1 MGRCRSACW
10 GLSRAACLPA
20 DPAHLERWALRWIR
34 HGTGHARFLAEG
46 GPPQLVVSALT
57 EVLGSALLAAGAC
70 AQPRPWPADS
80 PRLRVPSEGTGGVLA
95 AWPPRCPRQAVPAK
109 RRVTL
114 SRSSPSQEPLFPA
127 THRDL
132 ITLPALFCVTA
143 RAVAFCH
150 QKLTWA
156 YIRPA
161 KMTQTGL
168 RLEVPP
174 RGTVAQVIPTAA
186 PSYLPS
192 IHPSTCT
199 FAHLRAHLPTR
210 PPAIHPPRTSRHL
223 PAYPSTY
230 PPPICPFTRF
240 SALYLPLRPLTFL
253 LCAQTRFQTRY

>member
-1 MGRCRSACW
+1 MHNPDLGQQT
-10 GLSRAACLPA
+10 LP
-20 DPAHLERWALRWIR
+20 
-34 HGTGHARFLAEG
+34 
-46 GPPQLVVSALT
+46 
-57 EVLGSALLAAGAC
+57 GSESQG
-70 AQPRPWPADS
+70 
-80 PRLRVPSEGTGGVLA
+80 EGTGGVLA
-95 AWPPRCPRQAVPAK
+95 AWPPRCPCQAVPAK

-114 SRSSPSQEPLFPA
+114 SCSSPSQEPLFPA

-199 FAHLRAHLPTR
+199 FARLRAHLPTR
-210 PPAIHPPRTSRHL
+210 PPTPRHPPATHQPPPARLSVHLPTTHLSVHPLLRPLPTPPPTHL
-223 PAYPSTY
+223 PALCTDKIPDPVLGTGATQDFRSD
-230 PPPICPFTRF
+230 PIWGARRGQPGGSGGT
-240 SALYLPLRPLTFL
+240 
-253 LCAQTRFQTRY
+253 

>member
-1 MGRCRSACW
+1 MQIGMLGSLKGNVPPSRSRPP
-10 GLSRAACLPA
+10 RALGSPL
-20 DPAHLERWALRWIR
+20 DPAR
-34 HGTGHARFLAEG
+34 HGPRRILGRGRT
-46 GPPQLVVSALT
+46 PPSWWSPPSRRSWAQLCWQPGRVHNPD
-57 EVLGSALLAAGAC
+57 LGQQTLPGSESQG
-70 AQPRPWPADS
+70 
-80 PRLRVPSEGTGGVLA
+80 EGTGGVLA

-114 SRSSPSQEPLFPA
+114 SRSSPSQEPLFPG

-199 FAHLRAHLPTR
+199 FARLRAHLPTR